1 MRYFVVSLDGQKYGP
16 ADIPTLQQW
25 IAEGRIMPNTYLE
38 EEIGG
43 ARMQAAGVQTLRFP
57 VDQPISPP
65 TAMQAYQSVYTNP
78 TNPPAANQDL
88 SQNPYADG
96 TYGYQQS
103 YPGAQAYSVSARQN
117 LNNSWVLGAIAIS
130 VMTVGFCCMVGPLA
144 GIVLSIFGMSAGK
157 KAKDA
162 GHPNGQSAYVFNI
175 VILVLSVVL
184 LGLSLFFYLSGT
196 LTPR

>member
-25 IAEGRIMPNTYLE
+25 IGEGRIMPSTYLE

-43 ARMQAAGVQTLRFP
+43 ARMQAGGVQALRFP
-57 VDQPISPP
+57 VEPSMSPP
-65 TAMQAYQSVYTNP
+65 VTTQPYQSVYTNP
-78 TNPPAANQDL
+78 MGDPNRPQDL

-96 TYGYQQS
+96 TYAYHQS
-103 YPGAQAYSVSARQN
+103 YPGAEAYSVVARQN
-117 LNNSWVLGAIAIS
+117 LNNAWVLGAIAIS

-144 GIVLSIFGMSAGK
+144 GIALSIFGMGAGK
-157 KAKDA
+157 KAKEA

-175 VILVLSVVL
+175 VILVISVVL
-184 LGLSLFFYLSGT
+184 LGLSIFFYIPGALN
-196 LTPR
+196 